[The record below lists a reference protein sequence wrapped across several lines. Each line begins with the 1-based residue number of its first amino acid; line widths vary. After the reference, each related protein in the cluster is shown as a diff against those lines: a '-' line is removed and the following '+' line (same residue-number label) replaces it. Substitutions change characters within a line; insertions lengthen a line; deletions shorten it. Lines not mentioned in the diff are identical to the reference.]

1 MSNRLKEI
9 DQDYNQQ
16 LSKVDNI
23 RDITQKRLNIEQKER
38 TLLSLKLEYLIM
50 KIQKTGYA
58 KEISIENSWEGH
70 GQLDLG
76 DEEDWVRDS
85 KRSLH
90 DKLVSSDKAL
100 KYVHNN

>member
-38 TLLSLKLEYLIM
+38 TLNSLKLEYLINNYKKLEM
-50 KIQKTGYA
+50 QKRFLQRTLE
-58 KEISIENSWEGH
+58 KDMVN
-70 GQLDLG
+70 LT
-76 DEEDWVRDS
+76 
-85 KRSLH
+85 
-90 DKLVSSDKAL
+90 
-100 KYVHNN
+100 

>member
-38 TLLSLKLEYLIM
+38 TLLSLKLEYLINNYKKLDM
-50 KIQKTGYA
+50 QKRFLERTLEKDMG
-58 KEISIENSWEGH
+58 N
-70 GQLDLG
+70 LT
-76 DEEDWVRDS
+76 
-85 KRSLH
+85 
-90 DKLVSSDKAL
+90 
-100 KYVHNN
+100 